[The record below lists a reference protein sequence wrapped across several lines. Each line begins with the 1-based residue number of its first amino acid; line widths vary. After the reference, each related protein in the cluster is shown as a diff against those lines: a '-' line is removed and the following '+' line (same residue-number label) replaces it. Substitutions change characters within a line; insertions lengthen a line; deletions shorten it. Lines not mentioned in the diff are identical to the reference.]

1 MIVVLHVLFHMAML
15 PFPIFLDLL
24 LHGQVLWTPAS
35 SGTIM
40 QEERKTE
47 IETETETENE
57 IVIGTERENALERER
72 GSVITV
78 PRRVFSTVMKND
90 TDTGSMQKEA
100 MSATEQAGRKKNDT
114 EKDDTE
120 RKRRPDTSP
129 LEVIVDVAMKV
140 KKETVIEDT
149 STKNL
154 KEAKKEKKLVVSL
167 PLNRKAPKLH
177 LQSKAGHGLLCIV
190 VPEIDT
196 LNLVI
201 FLDNV

>member
-1 MIVVLHVLFHMAML
+1 M
-15 PFPIFLDLL
+15 
-24 LHGQVLWTPAS
+24 
-35 SGTIM
+35 
-40 QEERKTE
+40 
-47 IETETETENE
+47 
-57 IVIGTERENALERER
+57 IGTERENALERER

-177 LQSKAGHGLLCIV
+177 LQKRFVPIV
-190 VPEIDT
+190 FFVTSYNAEAQT
-196 LNLVI
+196 SSCVSS
-201 FLDNV
+201 